1 MVSQTVKYTDYNGI
15 EREETFYF
23 HLTEAEVAEME
34 MRESGGLAESIMK
47 VVKAKN
53 APAIIDIFKKLIFD
67 SYGEKSTDG
76 RSFVKSK
83 ELSTAFS
90 HTKAYSTL
98 FMELA
103 FDAKKAAAF
112 VNGIMPAENSLKF
125 LNDNN

>member
-1 MVSQTVKYTDYNGI
+1 M
-15 EREETFYF
+15 
-23 HLTEAEVAEME
+23 
-34 MRESGGLAESIMK
+34 
-47 VVKAKN
+47 KN
-53 APAIIDIFKKLIFD
+53 AIYIFFIFSPLNAITIPAIIDIFKKLIFD
-67 SYGEKSTDG
+67 SYGEKSIDG

-112 VNGIMPAENSLKF
+112 VNGIMPAENSFKF
-125 LNDNN
+125 LNDNK